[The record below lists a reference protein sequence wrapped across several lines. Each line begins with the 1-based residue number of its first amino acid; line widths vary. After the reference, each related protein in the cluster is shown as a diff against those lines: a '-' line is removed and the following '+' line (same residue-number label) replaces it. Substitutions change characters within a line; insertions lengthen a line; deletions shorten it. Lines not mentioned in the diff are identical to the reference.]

1 MQFDL
6 NFIGYSKSAV
16 FKYRFISN
24 KFNFCTNY
32 IVPLMPREYTCNSII
47 YYYSM
52 IILIQKKFAYIPFSD
67 TRDKKSTR
75 K

>member
-32 IVPLMPREYTCNSII
+32 IVSYAKGI
-47 YYYSM
+47 YM
-52 IILIQKKFAYIPFSD
+52 
-67 TRDKKSTR
+67 
-75 K
+75 